1 MKAFQEPDRELAER
15 ILAEVGFHDRLVGY
29 RMRRR
34 MGPVAVSLYS
44 LEEVIG
50 FLSEEMPQLDVDGLH
65 AWVRGT
71 MKDTDL
77 ARAIQDINSEEG
89 SDREKLLQIRNLMAA
104 RLIQCKRMA

>member
-1 MKAFQEPDRELAER
+1 MKSFREPGRELAER

-44 LEEVIG
+44 LEEVIR
-50 FLSEEMPQLDVDGLH
+50 FLSEEMPQLDVDDLH
-65 AWVRGT
+65 GWVRGT

-77 ARAIQDINSEEG
+77 ARSIQDINSKEG
-89 SDREKLLQIRNLMAA
+89 SDQEKLLQIRSLLAA
-104 RLIQCKRMA
+104 RLTQCRRIA